1 MKCSGAGVGM
11 QSSLWSSCPCVW
23 IDFSSLII
31 LLSTGLVCFSSK
43 WSLLRFKIRSFIFLC
58 SQLQRVSF
66 FKSMSLLVIENN
78 IHQVL
83 SVPLFNQF
91 SGTHDFMT
99 LLLKLCFP
107 LIP

>member
-1 MKCSGAGVGM
+1 
-11 QSSLWSSCPCVW
+11 
-23 IDFSSLII
+23 
-31 LLSTGLVCFSSK
+31 
-43 WSLLRFKIRSFIFLC
+43 
-58 SQLQRVSF
+58 
-66 FKSMSLLVIENN
+66 MSLLVIENN